1 MGLAS
6 IATLLDPEVIVVGG
20 GVAAAGDLLLDPA
33 REAYG
38 KNLTARAHRPLAP
51 FVVASMG
58 NRAGIVGAA
67 DLAR

>member
-1 MGLAS
+1 MAS
-6 IATLLDPEVIVVGG
+6 IAALLDPEIIVVGG
-20 GVAAAGDLLLDPA
+20 GVAAAGELLLGPA
-33 REAYG
+33 QEAYAES
-38 KNLTARAHRPLAP
+38 LTARSHRSLAP